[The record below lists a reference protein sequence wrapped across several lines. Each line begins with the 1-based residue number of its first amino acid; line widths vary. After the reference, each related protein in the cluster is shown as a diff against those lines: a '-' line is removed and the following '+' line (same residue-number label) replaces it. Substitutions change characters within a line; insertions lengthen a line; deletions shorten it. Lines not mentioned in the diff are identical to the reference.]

1 MESTTRKS
9 INYTSNNFMGLGAMQ
24 GWQCPICKRVLAPFM
39 PECPCGGQ
47 GTQTII
53 NTISETV
60 SAEDFIKQQ
69 EESLLKF
76 KED

>member
-1 MESTTRKS
+1 METTTGKS
-9 INYTSNNFMGLGAMQ
+9 INYTSNNFMQLGAMQ

-47 GTQTII
+47 GVKTII
-53 NTISETV
+53 NTMSGTI

-69 EESLLKF
+69 EEALLKF